1 MYLVI
6 EMVNNIILNTI
17 LVTYPML
24 IYFVFSCYNISNN
37 KIISKLLLIVTLLS
51 SLYLSIEFNYGLDSI
66 ILLFTNIPVVI
77 AYLKK
82 EYHIGIILSL
92 IIIVISYYQYNM
104 NLIIFSIKF
113 FIYFISFRYRP
124 HSLVLGY
131 YYKSI

>member
-51 SLYLSIEFNYGLDSI
+51 SLLEQQELAESKI
-66 ILLFTNIPVVI
+66 NIVNF
-77 AYLKK
+77 L
-82 EYHIGIILSL
+82 
-92 IIIVISYYQYNM
+92 YN
-104 NLIIFSIKF
+104 IQ
-113 FIYFISFRYRP
+113 
-124 HSLVLGY
+124 
-131 YYKSI
+131 

>member
-37 KIISKLLLIVTLLS
+37 KIISKILLIVTLLS

-66 ILLFTNIPVVI
+66 ILLFANIPIVI

-82 EYHIGIILSL
+82 EYHIGSVLSL
-92 IIIVISYYQYNM
+92 IIIVISC
-104 NLIIFSIKF
+104 
-113 FIYFISFRYRP
+113 
-124 HSLVLGY
+124 
-131 YYKSI
+131 